1 MSVGKKI
8 ALGLRSVGI
17 LLGVWGVLGLVA
29 WIADVLPSVDSTTST
44 DPVVDAGDSNDT
56 GDARDPN
63 VATGTT
69 DSTELDAGSELV
81 DAGLAAVDAGVDSG
95 ATPTRGERELWAVCV
110 SLRQPLVGEMAAL
123 GVGSIVGDERPELL
137 VALGSEVHV
146 IGLHEGRPM
155 RVATLGMPGSAS
167 PARPTVA
174 DVTGDGRADLIVGY
188 ARLGDDGG
196 PVGGTLQL
204 VPGHPLGG
212 LEEPRLLAPIAVTGI
227 ATVPAERGA
236 WVAAANWTDGFGR
249 RASELWTFAGGASP
263 VRRGRARLGNDVTG
277 VVAADIDGAG
287 EVELVALDAIGLT
300 RVSPDGGRLS
310 ALDLAR
316 ATHALAHDLDG
327 DAKTDVVLVAEG
339 LHVVRGGVEPIEAHP
354 IDAPAGL
361 RRLVAADVDADGRV
375 DLIAASREGIVVL
388 MQRDAF
394 VFAEER
400 PIELPATFRPHDL
413 AVVTLDERPRL
424 VIVGASSRGFELVAV
439 PLGGRVDVAVGET
452 PLLAD
457 APLHLAL
464 PLR

>member
-1 MSVGKKI
+1 VSAGKNI

-29 WIADVLPSVDSTTST
+29 WIADVLPARGESTSSAGAIAADDSS
-44 DPVVDAGDSNDT
+44 DAGVAADGT
-56 GDARDPN
+56 ERDAGAAPDDAAAA
-63 VATGTT
+63 VATV
-69 DSTELDAGSELV
+69 L
-81 DAGLAAVDAGVDSG
+81 DAGVDSG
-95 ATPTRGERELWAVCV
+95 PPPTRGERELWATCL

-137 VALGSEVHV
+137 AALGSEVHV

-155 RVATLGMPGSAS
+155 RVATLGMPGTAS

-174 DVTGDGRADLIVGY
+174 DVTGDGRTDLIVGY

-263 VRRGRARLGNDVTG
+263 VRRGRARLGNDVTD
-277 VVAADIDGAG
+277 VVAADVDGAG

-300 RVSPDGGRLS
+300 RISPDGGRES

-316 ATHALAHDLDG
+316 ATHALAQDLDG
-327 DAKTDVVLVAEG
+327 DSKTDVVIVAEG

-400 PIELPATFRPHDL
+400 PIELPAAFRPHDL
-413 AVVTLDERPRL
+413 AVVRMDDLLRL
-424 VIVGASSRGFELVAV
+424 VVVGAGSRGFELVAV

-452 PLLAD
+452 PLIAD

>member
-1 MSVGKKI
+1 VSAGKKI

-29 WIADVLPSVDSTTST
+29 WIAGVIPSRDEPTATDTGVDPNEPS
-44 DPVVDAGDSNDT
+44 DPNDAG
-56 GDARDPN
+56 
-63 VATGTT
+63 VATGA
-69 DSTELDAGSELV
+69 TELDAGPTP
-81 DAGLAAVDAGVDSG
+81 DAGVAVPVVDAGVDSG
-95 ATPTRGERELWAVCV
+95 PAPTRGERELWAVCL
-110 SLRQPLVGEMAAL
+110 SLRQPQVGEMAAL

-137 VALGSEVHV
+137 AALGSEVHV
-146 IGLHEGRPM
+146 VGLHEGRPM

-167 PARPTVA
+167 PARPSVA

-227 ATVPAERGA
+227 ATVAAERGA

-263 VRRGRARLGNDVTG
+263 VRRGRARLGNDVTD
-277 VVAADIDGAG
+277 VVAADVDGAG

-300 RVSPDGGRLS
+300 RVTPDGGRES

-316 ATHALAHDLDG
+316 ATHALAQDLDG
-327 DAKTDVVLVAEG
+327 DSKTDVVIVAEG

-375 DLIAASREGIVVL
+375 DLIAATREGIVVL
-388 MQRDAF
+388 QQRDAF
-394 VFAEER
+394 VFAEVR
-400 PIELPATFRPHDL
+400 PIELPASLRPHDL
-413 AVVTLDERPRL
+413 AVVTIDDRRSL
-424 VIVGASSRGFELVAV
+424 VVVGASSRGFELVAV
-439 PLGGRVDVAVGET
+439 PLGARVEVAVGET

>member
-1 MSVGKKI
+1 MSAGKNI

-29 WIADVLPSVDSTTST
+29 WIADVLPARGESTSSAGAIAADDSS
-44 DPVVDAGDSNDT
+44 DAGVAADGT
-56 GDARDPN
+56 ERDAGAAPDDAAAA
-63 VATGTT
+63 VATV
-69 DSTELDAGSELV
+69 L
-81 DAGLAAVDAGVDSG
+81 DAGVDSG
-95 ATPTRGERELWAVCV
+95 PPPTRGERELWATCL

-137 VALGSEVHV
+137 AALGSEVHV

-155 RVATLGMPGSAS
+155 RVATLGMPGTAS

-174 DVTGDGRADLIVGY
+174 DVTGDGRTDLIVGY

-263 VRRGRARLGNDVTG
+263 VRRGRARLGNDVTD
-277 VVAADIDGAG
+277 VVAADVDGAG

-300 RVSPDGGRLS
+300 RISPDGGRES

-316 ATHALAHDLDG
+316 ATHALAQDLDG
-327 DAKTDVVLVAEG
+327 DSKTDVVIVAEG

-400 PIELPATFRPHDL
+400 PIELPAAFRPHDL
-413 AVVTLDERPRL
+413 AVVRMDDLLRL
-424 VIVGASSRGFELVAV
+424 VVVGAGSRGFELVAV

-452 PLLAD
+452 PLIAD

>member
-1 MSVGKKI
+1 VSAGKKI

-29 WIADVLPSVDSTTST
+29 WIAGVLPSRGESTSPVASETANDSSDADVAPDATER
-44 DPVVDAGDSNDT
+44 DAGAAPD
-56 GDARDPN
+56 
-63 VATGTT
+63 
-69 DSTELDAGSELV
+69 DAGIAAAAEL
-81 DAGLAAVDAGVDSG
+81 DAGVDSG
-95 ATPTRGERELWAVCV
+95 PAPTRGERELWAACL

-137 VALGSEVHV
+137 AALGSEVHV
-146 IGLHEGRPM
+146 VGLHEGRPM

-167 PARPTVA
+167 PARPAVA
-174 DVTGDGRADLIVGY
+174 DVTGDGRADLVVGY

-227 ATVPAERGA
+227 TTVPAERGA

-263 VRRGRARLGNDVTG
+263 VRRGRARLGNDATD
-277 VVAADIDGAG
+277 VVAADVDGAG

-300 RVSPDGGRLS
+300 RVSPDGGRES

-327 DAKTDVVLVAEG
+327 DSKTDVVIVAEG

-375 DLIAASREGIVVL
+375 DLIAANREGIVVL

-394 VFAEER
+394 VFVEER
-400 PIELPATFRPHDL
+400 PIELPAAFRPHDL
-413 AVVTLDERPRL
+413 AVVRIDDRLRL
-424 VIVGASSRGFELVAV
+424 VVVGASSRGFELIAV